1 MRRRL
6 FIHHTSILVI
16 EGETSVQEAKD
27 PKSTVTA
34 GSDTGTESKDPK
46 SDATSNETLS
56 DLEETEKV
64 SSTKSPGEE
73 SGGSVAPSP
82 DGAFDEGG
90 SRGPREDPGP
100 M

>member
-1 MRRRL
+1 
-6 FIHHTSILVI
+6 
-16 EGETSVQEAKD
+16 VQEAKD
-27 PKSTVTA
+27 PKSTGTA
-34 GSDTGTESKDPK
+34 GSDQATESKDPK

-56 DLEETEKV
+56 DLEEKEKI
-64 SSTKSPGEE
+64 SGTQSPGEE
-73 SGGSVAPSP
+73 SGGASAPSP

>member
-1 MRRRL
+1 M
-6 FIHHTSILVI
+6 
-16 EGETSVQEAKD
+16 QEAKD
-27 PKSTVTA
+27 PKSTGTS
-34 GSDTGTESKDPK
+34 GGDNTGTESKDPK

-64 SSTKSPGEE
+64 SGTE
-73 SGGSVAPSP
+73 SKEGSASSPSP

-90 SRGPREDPGP
+90 DGRGPREDPGP